1 MIEQHGVLQP
11 GGERWMAL
19 LVQRR
24 CPLKSRS
31 AIKWHR
37 LAHFNQTRAWISW
50 YHAVTHPLASPN
62 PYFTKLGYLC
72 RGVLWGFV
80 TRFPFL
86 SPGMFSRSHWQ
97 VLSFCLTDTLTA
109 LCTSTLTFSPPLCS
123 ASCVAADIISTVEFN
138 SSGELLATGDKGGR
152 VVVFQREQ
160 EVGNANNA
168 TLIMLPFCWKDVT
181 ALKH

>member
-1 MIEQHGVLQP
+1 
-11 GGERWMAL
+11 MAL
-19 LVQRR
+19 LVWRQR
-24 CPLKSRS
+24 PLKSRS
-31 AIKWHR
+31 AIKWHK
-37 LAHFNQTRAWISW
+37 LAHFNQMRGWISW
-50 YHAVTHPLASPN
+50 YHAVTHPVASPN

-72 RGVLWGFV
+72 RRVLCGFV
-80 TRFPFL
+80 TRFPFP
-86 SPGMFSRSHWQ
+86 SPGMFSRSHSTRSHWK
-97 VLSFCLTDTLTA
+97 VLSFCPTDTLTA
-109 LCTSTLTFSPPLCS
+109 VCTSMLTFPPPLCS

-168 TLIMLPFCWKDVT
+168 TLIMLPFCWKDLT